1 MKTYHVPVLVAGLKL
16 GMFAAVG
23 GGIMGYTTGKMFAEH
38 EYSPGNL
45 LMTLSHCVQG
55 ERGDVEER
63 FLDR

>member
-1 MKTYHVPVLVAGLKL
+1 MAGLKL

-63 FLDR
+63 FLGR